1 MPSKRKQKNI
11 SEYSLWIQ
19 KLTAT
24 SALGRTQRDPFY
36 VVSDLKN
43 KYPRKE
49 TEKYFSKLSKSDI
62 YNKYMLG
69 AKFPKKY
76 QDIEIDQRAK
86 WGDLDTEIWW
96 TILALNEYANQLNNF
111 VVLSEEYQREFLLGE
126 YKKAITILDTIEEN
140 YGFSAWL
147 FEKRIILYSK
157 VEGMTK
163 EKEYSRLLQE
173 KLPPVT
179 SFLIYYYS
187 QKLEN
192 ELSYEQFNKNFTTFW
207 LDYPSLFNYF
217 TFKCNPLVNKI
228 NDLVGVLH
236 YEAKSSI
243 IDRYVTLKRILT
255 ILIED
260 PLPYSL
266 SVETLREHIGRMM
279 KVCEDKDL
287 IALAFRVDLIGC
299 EVFGE
304 NNSTKEYISALDL
317 YTQGDYQKSYI
328 SCLSQ
333 MKNYSFNI
341 FSILELMVCAE
352 LRCKELPLIK
362 TGMQETS
369 IIFQVYLCIQSILS
383 KDNSMMSS
391 LNKLLKFSMELS
403 SFAISS
409 QILLFI
415 KKNLPYIKQNISIY
429 GIQFGKHNSFLFDIR
444 NAEILK
450 DYQEKSFLSWVK
462 EKYGYSVTYQ
472 LYLGWDNS
480 LQKRIPEYRY
490 LKYIA
495 SKNNSDI
502 SNSERIGIYKNLIKN
517 GHILDKYEAIVL
529 QVNLYFEMNEIE
541 LCINTLVEGYLL
553 NNNLAYSLPIKMVT
567 EYVERHHA
575 FDFDENIS
583 TVILYDIYSKQ
594 ISSDL
599 DSQKAVRYDIFLE
612 SKGYERPNEIIKN
625 YDSFSED
632 KINYFL
638 QYICV
643 LQILDSSIHFS
654 STKEIE
660 NERILICQ
668 FLVKKLPL
676 ATKVLAKEIKEI
688 TEYSLISDHLLEIEQ
703 NKIYVNTDGIKVYLA
718 AILNEYHLRYLD
730 LLKNGDTLYRDQNYK
745 LILLDGTIEIQLPK
759 NDFIPLLLSALKE
772 VRDCFVLS
780 NEYGLNGYLSTN
792 IRHGKLFNFLRS
804 SLVSEKLITQ
814 KDNEE
819 DTEYKDSEYWKMIY
833 CDLDDESMQF
843 LLKSLNKFSKN
854 VDGIIYKLRNDY
866 IQINTGEKKDNKGLF
881 NYYLN
886 YNNAF
891 DLYVNLSQEPTFD
904 EFQDSFFNMLWNHTE
919 LSLESIRKKIKH
931 EISSNFQDIFT
942 ELITDLDSLK
952 NKINLSQLRDVIAA
966 ESTKMQRKLETV
978 VGWFTRPTV
987 SDIADFKFFLPISI
1001 AEEMVKNVHVNAD
1014 ISINVK
1020 MNTDDYFDG
1029 FMLNGFVDIL
1039 YTLFENAIKH
1049 SHTKKTNI
1057 SVSISESSKDHYSYL
1072 VRVENPV
1079 SDFVNIESSQ
1089 QKINTI
1095 QELIRNHGFGPKVS
1109 SEGGTGFF
1117 KIAKALVY
1125 DTRIQDTYINMYFD
1139 QNKIFVVEL
1148 YMLIPKK

>member
-1 MPSKRKQKNI
+1 MPSKRKQKHI
-11 SEYSLWIQ
+11 SEYSLLMQ
-19 KLTAT
+19 KLTVSPVRGQA
-24 SALGRTQRDPFY
+24 RRDPCY
-36 VVSDLKN
+36 SVSDLKN
-43 KYPRKE
+43 KFSRKE
-49 TEKYFSKLSKSDI
+49 TEKYFSKLSKLDT

-69 AKFPKKY
+69 AKFPKEY
-76 QDIEIDQRAK
+76 RDIEVHQRTLI
-86 WGDLDTEIWW
+86 GNLDTEIWW
-96 TILALNEYANQLNNF
+96 TILALNEYTNQLNCF
-111 VVLSEEYQREFLLGE
+111 VVLSEEYQRLFLLGE
-126 YKKAITILDTIEEN
+126 YEKAIKILNNIEEK

-157 VEGMTK
+157 TEGMTK
-163 EKEYSRLLQE
+163 EKEYSHFLQE
-173 KLPPVT
+173 NLPPMS

-207 LDYPSLFNYF
+207 LDYPPLFNYF
-217 TFKCNPLVNKI
+217 TLKCNPLVNKI
-228 NDLVGVLH
+228 NDLTGVLY

-243 IDRYVTLKRILT
+243 IDRYITLKRMLT

-266 SVETLREHIGRMM
+266 SVEMLREHIRRMM
-279 KVCEDKDL
+279 KVFEDKEL
-287 IALAFRVDLIGC
+287 VALAFRADLIGC
-299 EVFGE
+299 EVLGD
-304 NNSTKEYISALDL
+304 SAKEYISALDL

-333 MKNYSFNI
+333 MENYSFNI
-341 FSILELMVCAE
+341 FSILELMVHSE
-352 LRCKELPLIK
+352 LRCKELPLVK
-362 TGMQETS
+362 VVMQETS
-369 IIFQVYLCIQSILS
+369 IVFQVYLCIHSVLS
-383 KDNSMMSS
+383 KDNSMISS

-415 KKNLPYIKQNISIY
+415 KKNLPYIKQNISTY
-429 GIQFGKHNSFLFDIR
+429 GIQLGKHNSFLLDIR
-444 NAEILK
+444 DTKILK
-450 DYQEKSFLSWVK
+450 DYQEKYFLSWVK
-462 EKYGYSVTYQ
+462 DKYGYSVTYQ
-472 LYLGWDNS
+472 IYMGMDNS
-480 LQKRIPEYRY
+480 LKKRIPEYRY

-495 SKNNSDI
+495 SKNNPDAT
-502 SNSERIGIYKNLIKN
+502 NSERIEIYKNLIKN
-517 GHILDKYEAIVL
+517 GHFLDKYEAIVQL
-529 QVNLYFEMNEIE
+529 VNLYFEMKEIE
-541 LCINTLVEGYLL
+541 LCLDTLVEGYLL
-553 NNNLAYSLPIKMVT
+553 NNNLAYSLPIRMVT
-567 EYVERHHA
+567 EYIEKYHA

-599 DSQKAVRYDIFLE
+599 DPQKAVRYDIFLE
-612 SKGYERPNEIIKN
+612 SKGYARPSEIIQN

-643 LQILDSSIHFS
+643 IQILDSSIHFS

-668 FLVKKLPL
+668 FLVKKLPSF
-676 ATKVLAKEIKEI
+676 TKVLAKEIKEI
-688 TEYSLISDHLLEIEQ
+688 TEHSLISDHLLEIEQ
-703 NKIYVNTDGIKVYLA
+703 NKIYVNTDGIKVHLA

-730 LLKNGDTLYRDQNYK
+730 LLKNGDTFYRDQNYK
-745 LILLDGTIEIQLPK
+745 LILVDGTIEIQFPK
-759 NDFIPLLLSALKE
+759 NDLIPLLLSALKE

-804 SLVSEKLITQ
+804 SLVSEKIITQ

-819 DTEYKDSEYWKMIY
+819 DTEYKDSEYWKSVY
-833 CDLDDESMQF
+833 YDLDDESMQF

-866 IQINTGEKKDNKGLF
+866 IQINTGGKDTKGLF

-886 YNNAF
+886 YNDAVK
-891 DLYVNLSQEPTFD
+891 LYVNLRQDPTFD
-904 EFQDSFFNMLWNHTE
+904 EFQDSFFDMLWKHTE
-919 LSLESIRKKIKH
+919 LNLESIRWKIEN
-931 EISSNFQDIFT
+931 EISSNFQYIFT

-987 SDIADFKFFLPISI
+987 SDIVDFKFLLPISI
-1001 AEEMVKNVHVNAD
+1001 AEEMVKNVHVNAG
-1014 ISINVK
+1014 ISINVE
-1020 MNTDDYFDG
+1020 MNTQDYFDG

-1049 SHTKKTNI
+1049 SHAKKTNI
-1057 SVSISESSKDHYSYL
+1057 NVSISESSNKNYSYL

-1079 SDFVNIESSQ
+1079 SDSVNIELSQ
-1089 QKINTI
+1089 QKIDTI
-1095 QELIRNHGFGPKVS
+1095 RELIRNHGFGPKVS

-1125 DTRIQDTYINMYFD
+1125 DTKIQNTYINMYFD
-1139 QNKIFVVEL
+1139 KNTYFIVEL